1 MYNRNLK
8 MIVEGPQNPPVKPLS
23 GKGEVIEQPVKP
35 PKPATNTP
43 VELANKRIAEYKKS
57 LTSDELKEIDKI
69 VPVKDGSFRIYN
81 KSKSIQDV
89 FPSGRYVV
97 TSGTDGSKYMG
108 TYNNNWIQTNDS
120 AEQTYEKYGDKAW
133 LDDDEK
139 KQLGVKYNN
148 DTKKYEKIDQ
158 SNTQPENTTTPD
170 NTGTPTPTPTPRK
183 RGTPLNTQDYEGIN
197 FKYKYPGDKNY
208 RYGVKGTD
216 WYAKNIN
223 NDRVFNISK
232 DGFTSSV
239 DNLNRQFTNAFK
251 EVVQPITPETPTQ
264 DSTKVVTNVPP
275 VKPVDS
281 ANTGTPVKPV
291 DSANT
296 GTNIPPQVK
305 FVDSTTYKLEKI

>member
-1 MYNRNLK
+1 MNIIIEDANRP
-8 MIVEGPQNPPVKPLS
+8 G
-23 GKGEVIEQPVKP
+23 G
-35 PKPATNTP
+35 
-43 VELANKRIAEYKKS
+43 
-57 LTSDELKEIDKI
+57 
-69 VPVKDGSFRIYN
+69 
-81 KSKSIQDV
+81 
-89 FPSGRYVV
+89 
-97 TSGTDGSKYMG
+97 TSGTSGGANRPGGTSGSG
-108 TYNNNWIQTNDS
+108 TS
-120 AEQTYEKYGDKAW
+120 
-133 LDDDEK
+133 
-139 KQLGVKYNN
+139 
-148 DTKKYEKIDQ
+148 
-158 SNTQPENTTTPD
+158 
-170 NTGTPTPTPTPRK
+170 GTSGSGTSGTSGSGTSGTSGSSTPRK

-239 DNLNRQFTNAFK
+239 DNLNRQFPNAFK
-251 EVVQPITPETPTQ
+251 EVVQPTTPETPTQ

-291 DSANT
+291 DSVNT

>member
-23 GKGEVIEQPVKP
+23 GKGEVIEQP
-35 PKPATNTP
+35 TNTP

-69 VPVKDGSFRIYN
+69 VPVTDGSFRIYN
-81 KSKSIQDV
+81 KDKSIRDV
-89 FPSGRYVV
+89 LPSGRYVV

-108 TYNNNWIQTNDS
+108 TYDNNWIGTNDS
-120 AEQTYEKYGDKAW
+120 AEQIYKKYGDKAW
-133 LDDDEK
+133 LSAEEMTE
-139 KQLGVKYNN
+139 LGLKWNSN
-148 DTKKYEKIDQ
+148 TKKYEKIDQ

-223 NDRVFNISK
+223 NQKVFNISK
-232 DGFTSSV
+232 DGFTGNV
-239 DNLNRQFTNAFK
+239 DNLNRQFPNAFK
-251 EVVQPITPETPTQ
+251 EVVQPTTPTQ

-291 DSANT
+291 DSVNT

>member
-1 MYNRNLK
+1 MKQMTNESPSMPKKYYDGLKQNGKLENSKYNEFKEQTLPGK
-8 MIVEGPQNPPVKPLS
+8 QN
-23 GKGEVIEQPVKP
+23 Q
-35 PKPATNTP
+35 TNTP
-43 VELANKRIAEYKKS
+43 AQLPSWVPQCLKNYSDIIP
-57 LTSDELKEIDKI
+57 TSSPRQVRKVFNDHDQINYFFENGNFQITDKNI
-69 VPVKDGSFRIYN
+69 KLLHKGTWECQGDDYIIKTEDG
-81 KSKSIQDV
+81 D
-89 FPSGRYVV
+89 
-97 TSGTDGSKYMG
+97 
-108 TYNNNWIQTNDS
+108 TYNSKTGEWS
-120 AEQTYEKYGDKAW
+120 
-133 LDDDEK
+133 
-139 KQLGVKYNN
+139 GVP
-148 DTKKYEKIDQ
+148 Q
-158 SNTQPENTTTPD
+158 SQNTTTPD

-183 RGTPLNTQDYEGIN
+183 RGNPLNTQDYEGIN

-223 NDRVFNISK
+223 NQKVFNISK

-239 DNLNRQFTNAFK
+239 DKLNTQFPDAFK
-251 EVVQPITPETPTQ
+251 EVVQPITPTQ